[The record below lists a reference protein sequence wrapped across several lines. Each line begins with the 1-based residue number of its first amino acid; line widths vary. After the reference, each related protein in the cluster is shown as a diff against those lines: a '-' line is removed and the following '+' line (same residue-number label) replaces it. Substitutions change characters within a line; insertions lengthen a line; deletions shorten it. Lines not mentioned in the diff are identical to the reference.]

1 MALPA
6 EHDDIV
12 QRLCAEGVVVAVV
25 KFQSIAAFAA
35 CWTGAARIVLPG
47 QCSKP

>member
-6 EHDDIV
+6 KHYNV
-12 QRLCAEGVVVAVV
+12 FQRLCAKGVVVAVV

-35 CWTGAARIVLPG
+35 CWTGSAGIVVPR